1 MKLFGS
7 IVACALAFVLGTLMP
22 IRDTQAQTTAPTSTF
37 YQISFHK
44 SRPGQDWR
52 KVEHELWKPV
62 HTERMNSGHLNSWT
76 VIEPEFA
83 GPHPYDYIT
92 IESFNNLDDFTKT
105 DYGQIFAK
113 VWGKENIESRIT
125 QTTNAR
131 DEIGNEI
138 WQVDE
143 SISKPA
149 K

>member
-1 MKLFGS
+1 
-7 IVACALAFVLGTLMP
+7 
-22 IRDTQAQTTAPTSTF
+22 
-37 YQISFHK
+37 
-44 SRPGQDWR
+44 
-52 KVEHELWKPV
+52 
-62 HTERMNSGHLNSWT
+62 MNSGHLNSWT
-76 VIEPEFA
+76 VIEPMFA

-92 IESFNNLDDFTKT
+92 IESVNNLDDFTKT

-113 VWGKENIESRIT
+113 VWGKENIESRMT
-125 QTTNAR
+125 QTMNAR